1 MTKPNIDPSADEL
14 IGKLYELKLERYFL
28 KKHYEVLCL
37 SMRRKFDAEYE
48 ELTLKISQVQA
59 ELGKYTNN

>member
-14 IGKLYELKLERYFL
+14 IGKLYELKLERDCL
-28 KKHYEVLCL
+28 KDDYEVLCL
-37 SMRRKFDAEYE
+37 SMRRKFDAEHE
-48 ELTLKISQVQA
+48 ELTLKIAQVQA